1 MRRRAHPCAIV
12 PPFIG
17 CVAISFFRLHD
28 SRENRRRVVQEKL
41 KPVTVRVEPRVWR
54 GVERLAA
61 ADKRPVANY
70 LRVILAEL
78 VAAKSTKQAAA

>member
-1 MRRRAHPCAIV
+1 L
-12 PPFIG
+12 PPIFAVSTIN
-17 CVAISFFRLHD
+17 AK
-28 SRENRRRVVQEKL
+28 NRRRIVQAEKL

-78 VAAKSTKQAAA
+78 VAAKSQKPQAAA

>member
-1 MRRRAHPCAIV
+1 M
-12 PPFIG
+12 
-17 CVAISFFRLHD
+17 
-28 SRENRRRVVQEKL
+28 QEKL

-70 LRVILAEL
+70 LRLVLSEL
-78 VAAKSTKQAAA
+78 VAAKSGQAPKVAA

>member
-1 MRRRAHPCAIV
+1 
-12 PPFIG
+12 
-17 CVAISFFRLHD
+17 
-28 SRENRRRVVQEKL
+28 VQEKL

-70 LRVILAEL
+70 LRMILAQV
-78 VAAKSTKQAAA
+78 VAAKSQQKPQAAA